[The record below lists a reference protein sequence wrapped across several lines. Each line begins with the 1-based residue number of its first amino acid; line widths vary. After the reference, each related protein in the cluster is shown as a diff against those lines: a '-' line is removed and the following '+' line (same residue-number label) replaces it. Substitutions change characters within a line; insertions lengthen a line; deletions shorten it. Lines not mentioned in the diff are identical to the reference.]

1 MNKGGFV
8 KAIAEEAGSTIKDA
22 QAFYDAAIAVLTK
35 GLKKGEEFNL
45 IGFGTF
51 ELKTRA
57 ARTGVNPQ
65 TGAPVKIPASKVPAF
80 KPGKAL
86 KDSVK

>member
-22 QAFYDAAIAVLTK
+22 QAFYDAALAVLTET
-35 GLKKGEEFNL
+35 LKKGEEVAL

-51 ELKTRA
+51 EVKTRA

-65 TGAPVKIPASKVPAF
+65 TGKPVKIPASKVPAF
-80 KPGKAL
+80 KPGKAW
-86 KDSVK
+86 KANFN